1 MKRNVFQAISIV
13 MILALSGCGGG
24 AGDDEAPVGE
34 ITATLEG
41 NTYKLPARCREYDGE
56 ISVESIDDESGARIV
71 ARQMGE
77 KLNLDVFV
85 TDGDYSTPNLDQW
98 QRTENGVSGS
108 GRLRLDGAEQYREYP
123 VSFEAHC
130 E

>member
-1 MKRNVFQAISIV
+1 MKRELVQAISIV
-13 MILALSGCGGG
+13 MILALSACGGG
-24 AGDDEAPVGE
+24 AGGDEAPVGE

-41 NTYKLPARCREYDGE
+41 EAYTLPARCREYDGE
-56 ISVESIDDESGARIV
+56 ISVESINDESGARIA

-85 TDGDYSTPNLDQW
+85 AEGDYSTPNLDQW
-98 QRTENGVSGS
+98 QRTESGISGS
-108 GRLRLDGAEQYREYP
+108 GRLWLDGAEQYREYP